1 MKETRSYLRM
11 MFMLM
16 ALVGITAYGYENE
29 DCTNSGNTDTRESI
43 YGEWWLVGWHDE
55 GTWFKVDTNFVSHRH
70 LSIELKEEGYTMA
83 YSMVN
88 EIYVGLL
95 TVNGNEMSFGGE
107 MQKLST
113 EVLGSRMENLFF
125 EKHICDIKSYQL
137 EGNLLRLYYTDD
149 DYFVFTS
156 DFDDSEEHCYEWKNG
171 LVDPYI
177 GEVTTLNDGEVEVK
191 IIQSPSYAIYYSR
204 TVPPLGNHD
213 ICRFTVSDLAG
224 LSFEVGDKI
233 AFRIVQF
240 KRLKINNG
248 SEYLLKV
255 EPCEGAGHVTDRTG
269 TMHNDQ
275 RMGWIIVDDEV
286 NERQGGIYYY
296 PLKTLAEEYLTEGLP
311 VIFSGELYPTW
322 RAPWDNKGDSDCY
335 YLNIDINGIP
345 SALTTIRNITDATS
359 GASSVIYDLQ
369 GRRLPA
375 TPQKGMYIQNG
386 KKIVIK

>member
-95 TVNGNEMSFGGE
+95 TVNGSEMSFGGE

-191 IIQSPSYAIYYSR
+191 IIQSPSYA
-204 TVPPLGNHD
+204 
-213 ICRFTVSDLAG
+213 
-224 LSFEVGDKI
+224 
-233 AFRIVQF
+233 
-240 KRLKINNG
+240 INNG